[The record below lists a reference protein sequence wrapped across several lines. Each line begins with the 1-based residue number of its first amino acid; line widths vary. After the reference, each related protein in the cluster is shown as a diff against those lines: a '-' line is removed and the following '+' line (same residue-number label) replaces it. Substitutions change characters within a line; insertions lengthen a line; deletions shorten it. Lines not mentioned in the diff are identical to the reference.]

1 MPVRRRRTSPRSRC
15 RPGPEG
21 LLGARTMEIQGRHVR
36 LHYAW
41 AGKARSGGGISRLAG
56 IWLAGIGGTVRQRGL
71 LDTRQMPLSIYR
83 KI

>member
-1 MPVRRRRTSPRSRC
+1 MARRVLYRREAADHSHHTL
-15 RPGPEG
+15 GP
-21 LLGARTMEIQGRHVR
+21 ARRDQED
-36 LHYAW
+36 
-41 AGKARSGGGISRLAG
+41 ISRLVG